1 MCLATPQII
10 IIAKPFFLI
19 ARGALRVAITGY
31 SIKQLAKGNPYG
43 TPKNRILWRLIM
55 QEKIKRTQA
64 RLSLRAS
71 KEELARWHK
80 EAKETGFKTTASYCR
95 ERLNGGM
102 LNDPLEL
109 HPHLLSELRETKQEL
124 SRIGNNLNQI
134 ARKLNAG
141 EGISKVNSNMDQSL
155 HLMEKLDN
163 LLYALRSYRK

>member
-1 MCLATPQII
+1 
-10 IIAKPFFLI
+10 
-19 ARGALRVAITGY
+19 
-31 SIKQLAKGNPYG
+31 
-43 TPKNRILWRLIM
+43 M

-80 EAKETGFKTTASYCR
+80 KAKETGFKTTASYCR
-95 ERLNGGM
+95 ERLNAEM
-102 LNDPLEL
+102 LNNPLQR

-163 LLYALRSYRK
+163 LLYALRPSRK